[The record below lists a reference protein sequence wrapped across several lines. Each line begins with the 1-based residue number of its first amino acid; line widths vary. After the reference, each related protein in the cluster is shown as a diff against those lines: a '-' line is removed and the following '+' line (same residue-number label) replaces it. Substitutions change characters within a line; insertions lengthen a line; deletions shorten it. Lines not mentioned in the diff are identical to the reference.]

1 MYSHHLNFKLE
12 ALAHYCRALPGLS
25 FLLALPKRK
34 QKASASFDLTPRPL
48 QREREP
54 QSVCLLKVTHG
65 LSPRLF
71 LRRLYRVGFPACVTN
86 AQRLTP

>member
-1 MYSHHLNFKLE
+1 MYSHHLNFRLE

-34 QKASASFDLTPRPL
+34 QKASASFLGD
-48 QREREP
+48 P
-54 QSVCLLKVTHG
+54 QSVCLLKVTNG

-86 AQRLTP
+86 A

>member
-54 QSVCLLKVTHG
+54 
-65 LSPRLF
+65 
-71 LRRLYRVGFPACVTN
+71 
-86 AQRLTP
+86 